1 MRTKRRLFGVAVL
14 TAVMTAPLGAQRG
27 TNDGQWTVHGGDK
40 GFTRYAPLDQIN
52 EENVDALRIA
62 WRRPAVDASLHARWP
77 ELQYSNQLRSTPLMV
92 DGLLY
97 ASNGIGLIEAFDPAT
112 GETLWVQDL
121 PFLGDETPRGASNR
135 GQGYWEDGDD
145 ARIFSVRP
153 PYLLATDARTGR
165 LVPSFGDE
173 GKVDL
178 RYRTDSGDPIDY
190 NGTSP
195 PLIVRDVAIVGS
207 SMADHPLTKEQHPG
221 DVRAYDV
228 RTGELR
234 WTWSPVPQEGEFG
247 VETWL
252 DNSWEYSGMANVW
265 TMMSADEEL
274 GYVYLPTGAPTND
287 MYGGHRPG
295 NNLFANSLVCVDVET
310 GERVWY
316 FQMVHHDLWDYD
328 NNVAPILIDITV
340 DGREIKAVVQLT
352 KQAIAYVFD
361 RVTGEPVWP
370 IVERPVPGSNTPGEW
385 ISPTQPFPTK
395 PEPFDHHGIAEDDL
409 IDFTP
414 ELRAEAIEILK
425 PYFLGPIFTP
435 PSIRSDDPEDTKG
448 TFQFPGS
455 VGGAEW
461 GGAGF
466 DPETSMLYV
475 PSVTAGFVADLTP
488 GNPDRMNVR
497 YTRGNREFLAGPR
510 GLPLTKPPYG
520 RITAIDMHTG
530 EHVWMVANG
539 DGPRDHPD
547 LAHLN
552 LPPLG
557 QPGRAMTLLTKTLLF
572 VSEGDPIMVRT
583 PPGAGPDAGKKFR
596 AFDKESGAVLWETE
610 FDAGTNGSPITY
622 MHDGKQYIVLPIGS
636 LEHPG
641 EWVALALP

>member
-1 MRTKRRLFGVAVL
+1 MASMAT
-14 TAVMTAPLGAQRG
+14 PLGAQQG
-27 TNDGQWTVHGGDK
+27 TRAGEWTVHGGDK
-40 GFTRYAPLDQIN
+40 GFTRYSPLDQIN
-52 EENVDALRIA
+52 AENVNDLRVV
-62 WRRPAVDASLHARWP
+62 WRRPAVDASLHDRWP
-77 ELQYSNQLRSTPLMV
+77 DLQYSNQLRSTPLMV
-92 DGLLY
+92 DGVLY
-97 ASNGIGLIEAFDPAT
+97 ASNGIGLVEAIDPAT

-121 PFLGDETPRGASNR
+121 PFLGNETPRGASNR
-135 GQGYWEDGDD
+135 GVAYWEEGDD
-145 ARIFSVRP
+145 QRIFSVRP
-153 PYLLATDARTGR
+153 PYLLATDADSGE
-165 LVPSFGDE
+165 LVPTFGDE

-178 RYRTDSGDPIDY
+178 RYQTDAGEPIDFR
-190 NGTSP
+190 GTSP
-195 PLIVRDVAIVGS
+195 PLVVRDVAVVGS
-207 SMADHPLTKEQHPG
+207 AMADHPATKEQHPG

-234 WTWSPVPQEGEFG
+234 WTWSPIPKAGGLG

-310 GERVWY
+310 GERVWH

-328 NNVAPILIDITV
+328 NNVAPILMDITV
-340 DGREIKAVVQLT
+340 DGRPIKAVVQLT

-395 PEPFDHHGIAEDDL
+395 PEPFDHHGITEDDL

-414 ELRAEAIEILK
+414 ELRGEAIEILK
-425 PYFLGPIFTP
+425 PYILGPVFTP

-448 TFQFPGS
+448 TFQMPGS

-466 DPETSMLYV
+466 DPETGMLYV
-475 PSVTAGFVADLTP
+475 PSVTAGFIADLTP

-497 YTRGNREFLAGPR
+497 YTRGTRAFPEGPR

-520 RITAIDMHTG
+520 RITAIDMNTG
-530 EHVWMVANG
+530 EHVWRVPNG
-539 DGPRDHPD
+539 DGPRNHPD

-583 PPGAGPDAGKKFR
+583 PPGAGPGAGKKFR

-610 FDAGTNGSPITY
+610 FEAGTNGSPITY
-622 MHDGKQYIVLPIGS
+622 MHDGKQHIVLPIGS
-636 LEHPG
+636 VEHPG